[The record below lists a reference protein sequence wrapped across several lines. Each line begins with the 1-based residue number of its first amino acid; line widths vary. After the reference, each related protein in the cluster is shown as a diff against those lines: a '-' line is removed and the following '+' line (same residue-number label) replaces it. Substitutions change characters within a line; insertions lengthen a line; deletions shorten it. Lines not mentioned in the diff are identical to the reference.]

1 MTKILVPRSD
11 SVSAKVIE
19 PSDFEELHSY
29 VPDHVKSGFTVT
41 AGSGLAVNVSSGK
54 ARLKGLFI
62 HNSATETKGSL
73 TANQTNYIF
82 ITLARDSNSE
92 AESWSLTSSTSNS
105 TPTDSFMIASCVCG
119 SSSVSSVSQT
129 MLDTKRE
136 PAYVPTGAIL
146 MWHGALADIPTGW
159 VLCDGNN
166 GTPNLIAKF
175 VRGIN
180 TSSANPST
188 TGGLDSRDIVI
199 PRNELSYV
207 GNAHVQ
213 QSGDPYFACD
223 PSSTETM
230 ATAGEW
236 WVNSNSS
243 RQTSAYD
250 DLTSVGLGGGQTC
263 GGGSNSYAGYKSDW
277 VLKTNGQTI
286 SNVENRPAFYE
297 VAYIMKT

>member
-54 ARLKGLFI
+54 ARLNGLFI

-180 TSSANPST
+180 TSSTNPST
-188 TGGLDSRDIVI
+188 TGGSDTVT
-199 PRNELSYV
+199 LSV
-207 GNAHVQ
+207 DEMPTHTHTWSGGLSNVEGNAT
-213 QSGDPYFACD
+213 
-223 PSSTETM
+223 SSHTTAY
-230 ATAGEW
+230 ATAAGGQQRW
-236 WVNSNSS
+236 NGGG
-243 RQTSAYD
+243 
-250 DLTSVGLGGGQTC
+250 SVTGTNTNTGGGQ
-263 GGGSNSYAGYKSDW
+263 AH
-277 VLKTNGQTI
+277 
-286 SNVENRPAFYE
+286 ENRPAFYE

>member
-11 SVSAKVIE
+11 AVSAKVIE

-41 AGSGLAVNVSSGK
+41 AGSGLAVNVASGK

-62 HNSATETKGSL
+62 HNSASESISSL
-73 TANQTNYIF
+73 TANTTNYIY
-82 ITLARDSNSE
+82 ITLARDGNSE
-92 AESWSLTSSTSNS
+92 AQAWDFSKNTSGT
-105 TPTDSFMIASCVCG
+105 TPTDSFKIASVVCG

-180 TSSANPST
+180 TSSTNPST
-188 TGGLDSRDIVI
+188 TGGADTHTLTTSEMPSHTHVQDAHTHSGAQWTYQNAGD
-199 PRNELSYV
+199 PS
-207 GNAHVQ
+207 GNAKRLE
-213 QSGDPYFACD
+213 
-223 PSSTETM
+223 STGSTGGST
-230 ATAGEW
+230 ATHGVSIPNTVA
-236 WVNSNSS
+236 VNQN
-243 RQTSAYD
+243 T
-250 DLTSVGLGGGQTC
+250 GGGQ
-263 GGGSNSYAGYKSDW
+263 AH
-277 VLKTNGQTI
+277 
-286 SNVENRPAFYE
+286 ENRPAFYE